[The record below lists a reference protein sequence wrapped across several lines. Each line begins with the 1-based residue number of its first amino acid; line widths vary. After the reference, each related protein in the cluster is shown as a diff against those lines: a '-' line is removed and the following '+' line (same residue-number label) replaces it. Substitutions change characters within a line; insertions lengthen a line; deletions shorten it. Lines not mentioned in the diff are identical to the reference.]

1 MSKINEEYL
10 KLVEEYKNSPY
21 HYIELNENNL
31 KDIKY
36 DDIAFYQ
43 ETDYGA
49 CGEHGGVCIVL
60 KNGKFY
66 HTNSVERQNI
76 FAQLLE
82 QLPKINGTKFILQ
95 SVGDLPKEFDY
106 FYLGLGN
113 YLIVRDTYSESF
125 KQLAKGKKTIDI
137 GGTWRDF
144 ALDIL
149 NKQKR

>member
-1 MSKINEEYL
+1 MKISDN
-10 KLVEEYKNSPY
+10 
-21 HYIELNENNL
+21 YIELDESNL
-31 KDIKY
+31 NLIKY
-36 DDIAFYQ
+36 EDIAFYH
-43 ETDYGA
+43 EASSGA

-66 HTNSVERQNI
+66 HTNSVERQDI

-95 SVGDLPKEFDY
+95 SVGDLPKEFNY

-113 YLIVRDTYSESF
+113 YLIVRDTCSKLF
-125 KQLAKGKKTIDI
+125 KQLAKGKKPIEI

-149 NKQKR
+149 NSKKDSNK